1 MLLAV
6 SATPAE
12 AATRHVWVAAVP
24 ATWNMIPNQRD
35 GITGDTFS
43 PAESVFPTVVYRR
56 FTKGWK
62 KPLRNSPT
70 SVVDHDLIPGPL
82 IHLLVGDRLI
92 VHFKNMDT
100 MMRNPHSMHFHGVSY
115 RPSSDGAYV
124 PGSPARTPTSSRA
137 STGPTG

>member
-62 KPLRNSPT
+62 KPLRNAP
-70 SVVDHDLIPGPL
+70 P
-82 IHLLVGDRLI
+82 R
-92 VHFKNMDT
+92 
-100 MMRNPHSMHFHGVSY
+100 
-115 RPSSDGAYV
+115 SS
-124 PGSPARTPTSSRA
+124 TT
-137 STGPTG
+137 T